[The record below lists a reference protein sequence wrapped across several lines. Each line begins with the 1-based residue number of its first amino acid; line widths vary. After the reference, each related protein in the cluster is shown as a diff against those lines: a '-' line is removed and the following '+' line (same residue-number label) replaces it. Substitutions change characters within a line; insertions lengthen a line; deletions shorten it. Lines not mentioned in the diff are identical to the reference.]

1 MRERVIAIAIAVLA
15 LGGCFMIQ
23 GRAEMVKRS
32 KEGGVL
38 ALKGDHDK
46 AMEDAKLQMASN
58 CPGGYEI
65 VGEEMAKVG
74 EKTQGVEDSQY
85 GKASHEK
92 NSETVTSDVQE
103 YRLTYEC
110 QSSEKSTVT
119 TAGGESAS

>member
-1 MRERVIAIAIAVLA
+1 MRTRVIGLTVALFAVS
-15 LGGCFMIQ
+15 GCFMIQ

-38 ALKGDHDK
+38 ALKGDRDK

-74 EKTQGVEDSQY
+74 EKTEGVEDTQF
-85 GKASHEK
+85 GKRSSEK
-92 NSETVTSDVQE
+92 NTESVTSEVQE
-103 YRLTYEC
+103 YRITYEC
-110 QSSEKSTVT
+110 QGSDSSTA
-119 TAGGESAS
+119 TAGGENAT